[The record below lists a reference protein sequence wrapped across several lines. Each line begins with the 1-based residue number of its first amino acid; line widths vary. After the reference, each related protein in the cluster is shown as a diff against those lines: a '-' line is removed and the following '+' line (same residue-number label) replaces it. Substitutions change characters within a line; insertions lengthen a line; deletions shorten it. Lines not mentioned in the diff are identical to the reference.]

1 MTILFLAYTKDDA
14 SCANQLRQELEAKSY
29 TVEREP
35 DYYDPGSRSYQQLI
49 ENAIV
54 GCAAVVLVWSSRAA
68 KNAEVERQW
77 RFAQQ
82 LKKTLLAVPLDA
94 TPLPASLLA
103 ITTIPTATTVTS
115 FPLATVTSQDLCTD
129 IVAVLAAL
137 PNFPPPQ
144 STDPLLIFYEQ
155 AADTLI
161 PLRKQAIEGVEKLLS
176 GGVQREVV
184 LTVLNYL
191 ERNDPIMGVREKAR
205 EALDR
210 LARPATP
217 TPPPASDKDA
227 PHLFDV
233 RCVKGHI
240 SRFNKRI
247 VCTAYR
253 EPYRTVKSAGSKELD
268 ELHLKCQQ
276 CGMDIVAYVDCGDYK

>member
-1 MTILFLAYTKDDA
+1 LF
-14 SCANQLRQELEAKSY
+14 
-29 TVEREP
+29 
-35 DYYDPGSRSYQQLI
+35 
-49 ENAIV
+49 
-54 GCAAVVLVWSSRAA
+54 
-68 KNAEVERQW
+68 
-77 RFAQQ
+77 
-82 LKKTLLAVPLDA
+82 AVPLDA

-103 ITTIPTATTVTS
+103 ITTITTATTVTS

-184 LTVLNYL
+184 LTVLDYL
-191 ERNDPIMGVREKAR
+191 ERNDPIMRVREKAQ
-205 EALDR
+205 EALNR
-210 LARPATP
+210 LVPQSPP
-217 TPPPASDKDA
+217 TPPPPSPEDA
-227 PHLFDV
+227 LHLFDV
-233 RCVKGHI
+233 RCGKGHV

-247 VCTAYR
+247 VCNDYREAYR
-253 EPYRTVKSAGSKELD
+253 AVKTTGSKKLD

-276 CGMDIVAYVDCGDYK
+276 CGMDIVAYVDCGGYK

>member
-1 MTILFLAYTKDDA
+1 M
-14 SCANQLRQELEAKSY
+14 
-29 TVEREP
+29 
-35 DYYDPGSRSYQQLI
+35 
-49 ENAIV
+49 
-54 GCAAVVLVWSSRAA
+54 
-68 KNAEVERQW
+68 
-77 RFAQQ
+77 
-82 LKKTLLAVPLDA
+82 
-94 TPLPASLLA
+94 
-103 ITTIPTATTVTS
+103 
-115 FPLATVTSQDLCTD
+115 
-129 IVAVLAAL
+129 LAAL

-210 LARPATP
+210 LAQPATP